1 MKCTNFFFV
10 DVVIIRGVGVRHY
23 MGGLLVVFR
32 AC

>member
-1 MKCTNFFFV
+1 MKCTKKIV
-10 DVVIIRGVGVRHY
+10 DVVIDSGVGVRHY

>member
-1 MKCTNFFFV
+1 MKCTGKKIV
-10 DVVIIRGVGVRHY
+10 YVVIIRGVGVRHY